1 MVKNKQNKRNVRLC
15 SSDVGLCVR
24 EAGRVGCVLVGEGVV
39 PGREAKG
46 DAKVP
51 KVLKL
56 NYKKIDW
63 AEASAPQSI
72 RIKICFVGEEKEH
85 SK

>member
-1 MVKNKQNKRNVRLC
+1 M
-15 SSDVGLCVR
+15 GY
-24 EAGRVGCVLVGEGVV
+24 VLVGEGVV

-56 NYKKIDW
+56 N
-63 AEASAPQSI
+63 
-72 RIKICFVGEEKEH
+72 
-85 SK
+85 